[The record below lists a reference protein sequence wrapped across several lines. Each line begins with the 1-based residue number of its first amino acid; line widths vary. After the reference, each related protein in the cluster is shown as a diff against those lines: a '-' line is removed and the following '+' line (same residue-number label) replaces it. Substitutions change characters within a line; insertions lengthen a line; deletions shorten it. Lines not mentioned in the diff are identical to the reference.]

1 MKGFIGPIGDDLPAI
16 VIIIMALTL
25 FFSGMAFTLKVYN
38 DKVENINYLMGAID
52 ISRVMLAYGKVNSAD
67 VLTVANSGDFVAKSY
82 GLRYDIQVKGVTNYL
97 PENNCGEPSDYPVIF
112 DFAIAYD
119 NQLEVLSLRV
129 CR

>member
-25 FFSGMAFTLKVYN
+25 FFSGMAFTLKIYN

-52 ISRVMLAYGKVNSAD
+52 ISRVMLAYGKINSAD
-67 VLTVANSGDFVAKSY
+67 VGTVANSGDFVAKSY
-82 GLRYDIQVKGVTNYL
+82 GLRYDIQVHGATGYL
-97 PENNCGEPSDYPVIF
+97 PSDNCGEPSDYPVIF

-119 NQLEVLSLRV
+119 NELKVLSLRV